1 MKQLSFWG
9 AFAFI
14 AAVAAAPVP
23 AAAQKT
29 ASPNNISFA
38 VANGRVYPIEGAS
51 EQLTGEAGFDDT
63 TFALQQLSFI
73 VPLQSFYGANA
84 GYLSWLGNGWYY
96 PDLSFKSRSVT
107 VREKSLEIRGDLN
120 FRGRSAPAVL
130 YATRT
135 DDDRTVSLNGSFTL
149 MTSDYFIF
157 MPPPFTAPAT
167 IPFRF
172 NLAFDK
178 PRAAAS

>member
-14 AAVAAAPVP
+14 AAAAAAPAP

-29 ASPNNISFA
+29 ASPNSISFSVSTA
-38 VANGRVYPIEGAS
+38 RAYPIEGAS
-51 EQLTGEAGFDDT
+51 EQLTGEARFDDT
-63 TFALQQLSFI
+63 TFALQQLSFT
-73 VPLQSFYGANA
+73 VPLQSFYGTNA

-107 VREKSLEIRGDLN
+107 VREKSIEIRGDLH

-130 YATRT
+130 HATRT
-135 DDDRTVSLNGSFTL
+135 DNDQTVSLNGNFTL
-149 MTSDYFIF
+149 MTGDYFIF
-157 MPPPFTAPAT
+157 MPPPFTAPAM

-178 PRAAAS
+178 PRASAS